1 MNYYGIRKILPWI
14 EDFLTGRIQSVVID
28 GVKSRFVTVIS
39 GIPQGTVIAGLLFL
53 IFINDLPDSVKE
65 SFNGLFCDDTILA
78 KEITDKND
86 AKDLQNDMN
95 NVLEWSKI
103 WGMKFNTDKCNQI
116 TISNKRKIIET
127 QYYLGN
133 EILSKTE
140 MIKYL
145 GVLIDNKLTFRQHI
159 QEKTKKATTVLN
171 MLRRNLYF
179 APKSV
184 KTKAFQACVQLIL
197 EFGSACWAP
206 TSNKMNNNLEMVQHK
221 AAKFVSNIYPKKGD
235 NSKFSITKVLQG
247 LNWDT
252 LEERRNQARLTM
264 AYKIL
269 NGKVIL

>member
-1 MNYYGIRKILPWI
+1 M
-14 EDFLTGRIQSVVID
+14 
-28 GVKSRFVTVIS
+28 
-39 GIPQGTVIAGLLFL
+39 
-53 IFINDLPDSVKE
+53 
-65 SFNGLFCDDTILA
+65 
-78 KEITDKND
+78 
-86 AKDLQNDMN
+86 
-95 NVLEWSKI
+95 
-103 WGMKFNTDKCNQI
+103 
-116 TISNKRKIIET
+116 
-127 QYYLGN
+127 
-133 EILSKTE
+133 
-140 MIKYL
+140 
-145 GVLIDNKLTFRQHI
+145 IDNKLTFRQHI

-184 KTKAFQACVQLIL
+184 KTKAFQACVQPIL

-221 AAKFVSNIYPKKGD
+221 AAKFVSNICPKKGD

-269 NGKVIL
+269 NGKVILEPTMLPKMKSFCPTRQCNGPRVGVENQLMEPQPRLDVTASTFFFSTPKIWNNLVTPKQANAPSADAFKTHF